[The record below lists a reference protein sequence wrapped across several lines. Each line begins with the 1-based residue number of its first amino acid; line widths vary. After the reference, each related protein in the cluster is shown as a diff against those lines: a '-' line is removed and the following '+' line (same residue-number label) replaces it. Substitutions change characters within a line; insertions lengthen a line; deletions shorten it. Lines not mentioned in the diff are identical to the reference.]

1 MSITT
6 VSGREFARDL
16 AHAKRATTRGPVFVT
31 DRGKP
36 TYALLK
42 IEDYYKLTGEKPKSL
57 LDVMNSLPGGD
68 FEFEP
73 PRLESMGIK
82 AAGPD
87 GCLCLTQTRSR
98 NCGPVSRCLLTLCVT
113 GQAKFQ
119 PISSTWRL

>member
-6 VSGREFARDL
+6 VSAREFARDL

-42 IEDYYKLTGEKPKSL
+42 IEDYYKLTGDNPKSL
-57 LDVMNSLPGGD
+57 LDVMNSLPCGE

-73 PRLESMGIK
+73 PRLDSMGIK
-82 AAGPD
+82 APGLD
-87 GCLCLTQTRSR
+87 
-98 NCGPVSRCLLTLCVT
+98 
-113 GQAKFQ
+113 
-119 PISSTWRL
+119 